1 MLQRLS
7 FWLKAAV
14 EAFLPFSCHVCR
26 VRTPPGTILCDDCR
40 RRIAASMHEPAIV
53 EDVAC
58 RCPVMTFGAYVPP
71 LSAAVK
77 VVKYKPSTRLLTA
90 LSGEIARVAALMPA
104 ADRPDILIPVPLHPS
119 REAKRGFN
127 QARLLA
133 EILAESWKAAVS
145 PAIIRIRNTKPQAEC
160 DETLRATNPAGA
172 FTLAESLIPSAFAGK
187 RLAVIDDVAT
197 TGATLDAC
205 AAAVERLRPASLRAV
220 VWAHS
225 YRQSG

>member
-7 FWLKAAV
+7 LWLKAAV

-40 RRIAASMHEPAIV
+40 RRITVSMHEPVIV
-53 EDVAC
+53 GDVAC
-58 RCPVMTFGAYVPP
+58 RCPVMTLGDYVPP
-71 LSAAVK
+71 LSEAVK

-90 LSGEIARVAALMPA
+90 LSGEIARVAARMPTA
-104 ADRPDILIPVPLHPS
+104 ERPDILIPVPLHPS

-133 EILAESWKAAVS
+133 EILAESWGAAVS

-172 FTLAESLIPSAFAGK
+172 FGLAEGLIPLAFAGK

>member
-1 MLQRLS
+1 
-7 FWLKAAV
+7 
-14 EAFLPFSCHVCR
+14 
-26 VRTPPGTILCDDCR
+26 
-40 RRIAASMHEPAIV
+40 MHEPATV

-58 RCPVMTFGAYVPP
+58 RCPVMTFGTYVPP
-71 LSAAVK
+71 LSEAVK
-77 VVKYKPSTRLLTA
+77 AVKYKPSTRLLTA
-90 LSGEIARVAALMPA
+90 LSGEIARVAARVPA

-145 PAIIRIRNTKPQAEC
+145 PAIVRTRNTKPQAEC

-172 FTLAESLIPSAFAGK
+172 FDLAEGLIPSAFSGK
-187 RLAVIDDVAT
+187 RLIVIDDVAT

-225 YRQSG
+225 YRRSG